1 MNRELEWI
9 QTVVPDMI
17 DVLSRRFLILKKIK
31 TDRPVGRR
39 TLAAQLK
46 LSERALR
53 TETDFLKE
61 QGLIDSSKSGMTLT
75 ENGALVVRSLGEFM
89 DQMLTLQATEKELTA
104 LFGGIRCLVVFGDSD
119 EDEAVTCSMG
129 QTVNEILQALL
140 PQGHNIIAVMGG
152 TTMAAVAQSL
162 DSELTTGRDLMFVPA
177 RGGIGER
184 VDVQANNIS
193 AQMAE
198 RTKGQHRALY
208 VPEHVSEKT
217 YEPLLREPAVREVI
231 EMIRQSNA
239 VIHSIGEAIPMA
251 KRRSMSQTAI
261 DSLKQKGAVG
271 EAFGYFFNEKGEVV
285 QKLSRIGLQL
295 EDLASMKCVVAVAGG
310 SSKGHA
316 IAAYMKLAP
325 SQTYLITDQGAANM
339 ILKG

>member
-1 MNRELEWI
+1 MHRELEWI

-17 DVLSRRFLILKKIK
+17 NVLSRRYLILKNIK

-39 TLAAQLK
+39 SLATQLQ
-46 LSERALR
+46 LSERVLR

-75 ENGALVVRSLGEFM
+75 ERGELVVRGLSSFM
-89 DQMLTLQATEKELTA
+89 DQMLTRQATEEKLTS
-104 LFGGIRCLVVFGDSD
+104 LFGGRRCLVVPGDSD
-119 EDEAVTCSMG
+119 EDETANYAMG

-140 PQGHNIIAVMGG
+140 PEGHNIIAVMGG
-152 TTMAAVAQSL
+152 TTMVAVAQSL
-162 DSELTTGRDLMFVPA
+162 NSELSTSRDLMFVPA

-184 VDVQANNIS
+184 VDVQANNIC
-193 AQMAE
+193 AQMAN
-198 RTKGQHRALY
+198 RTKGEHRALY

-217 YEPLLREPAVREVI
+217 YDPLLREPAVQEVI
-231 EMIRQSNA
+231 SMIKQSNA
-239 VIHSIGEAIPMA
+239 VIHSIGQAIPMA
-251 KRRSMSQTAI
+251 QRRSMSKSAI
-261 DSLKQKGAVG
+261 DLLKKKGAVG
-271 EAFGYFFNEKGEVV
+271 EAFGYFFNENGEVI

-295 EDLASMKCVVAVAGG
+295 EDLVSMKCVVAVAGG
-310 SSKGHA
+310 TSKGHA

-325 SQTYLITDQGAANM
+325 SQTYLITDQGAANV

>member
-1 MNRELEWI
+1 MHRELEWI

-17 DVLSRRFLILKKIK
+17 NVLSRRYLILKNIK

-39 TLAAQLK
+39 SLATQLQ
-46 LSERALR
+46 LSERVLR

-75 ENGALVVRSLGEFM
+75 ERGALVVRGLSSFM
-89 DQMLTLQATEKELTA
+89 DQMLTRQATEEKLTS
-104 LFGGIRCLVVFGDSD
+104 LFGGKRCLVVPGDSD
-119 EDEAVTCSMG
+119 EDETANYAMG

-140 PQGHNIIAVMGG
+140 PEGYNIIAVMGG
-152 TTMAAVAQSL
+152 TTMVAVAQSL
-162 DSELTTGRDLMFVPA
+162 NSELSTSRDLMFVPA

-184 VDVQANNIS
+184 VDVQANNIC
-193 AQMAE
+193 AQMAN
-198 RTKGQHRALY
+198 RTKGEHRALY

-217 YEPLLREPAVREVI
+217 YEPLLREPAVQEVI
-231 EMIRQSNA
+231 SMIKQSNA
-239 VIHSIGEAIPMA
+239 VIHSIGQAIPMA
-251 KRRSMSQTAI
+251 QRRSMSKSAI
-261 DSLKQKGAVG
+261 DLLKKKGAVG
-271 EAFGYFFNEKGEVV
+271 EAFGYFFNENGEVI

-310 SSKGHA
+310 ASKSHA

-325 SQTYLITDQGAANM
+325 RQTYLITDQGAANM

>member
-1 MNRELEWI
+1 MKRELEWI

-17 DVLSRRFLILKKIK
+17 NVLSRRFLILKSIRN
-31 TDRPVGRR
+31 DQPVGRR
-39 TLAAQLK
+39 SLAAKLE

-61 QGLIDSSKSGMTLT
+61 HGMIDSSKSGMSLT
-75 ENGALVVRSLGEFM
+75 EDGVLIASGLDEFM
-89 DQMLTLQATEKELTA
+89 DQMLTLQATENKLTA
-104 LFGGIRCLVVFGDSD
+104 LFGGSRCMVVPGDSD
-119 EDEAVTCSMG
+119 EDESVTCSMG

-140 PQGHNIIAVMGG
+140 PEGRNIIAVMGG
-152 TTMAAVAQSL
+152 TTMAAVANSL
-162 DSELTTGRDLMFVPA
+162 DPKLSTGRDLMFVPA

-184 VDVQANNIS
+184 VDVQANNIC
-193 AQMAE
+193 AQMAA
-198 RTKGQHRALY
+198 RTNGQHRALY

-231 EMIRQSNA
+231 KLIKQSNA

-261 DSLKQKGAVG
+261 DSLKKQGAVG
-271 EAFGYFFNEKGEVV
+271 EAFGYFFNEKGEVI

-310 SSKGHA
+310 RSKGHA
-316 IAAYMKLAP
+316 IAAYMKIAP